1 MSKTRTGRKSEKR
14 ISTAKAHDKWA
25 KQRTWLNWLPVILS
39 AAFLFALPYLTGT
52 NDLFWVSI
60 LLSAVLATGLV
71 ATIWLLWKRQPLTLT
86 VVETFLLAFVFWQ
99 WLTVANSVYRWASM
113 LEASRWTAFAVL
125 VFVVKQLTGRE
136 TRDDGQDAK
145 QQPPHSTLRTP
156 HPTWFAVS
164 FVIAATVIAIHG
176 VHEYAVNAVAG
187 ISHWRI
193 FGPFLQPN
201 LFGNYL
207 LLAFFVALGLAIQ
220 PQPLRTLHFALVALL
235 FLVAMALTGSKG
247 ALLAWFI
254 GVVAF
259 GAVLAVNFTSPKLR
273 RLVWIALFVGVAALI
288 LIAFLLP
295 PIRLR
300 FETLWTSQAHSW
312 IFRLLVWKATL
323 VGAISKPI
331 MGFGA
336 GTFEWAYP
344 QWTTVGF
351 TRHAHNGFLQVA
363 LESGF
368 VGLALLLAFLTAVLF
383 SRPNFQPSTH
393 NAQPT
398 DYAATPTL
406 DPVRI
411 GCKVAIATFCLHNLV
426 ETAWMTLAN
435 LLALAF
441 VCGMAMPKVRCSECE
456 VQETRTEKKTQ
467 PLTHRTPHPALS
479 FALRTLH
486 LSLSFALRTPH
497 FALLLLALL
506 PLLFG
511 LWHSVSVV
519 RGAYFARQ
527 ARSEMLPSSRLYWLE
542 LASKSDPLNARHLI
556 DRAILLEA
564 WALATGDEERLKQAL
579 QLCDEA
585 IKLQPTR
592 SGNYKVKARILREL
606 GRLQEAERT
615 LRVALK
621 VNRTDTEAI
630 LKLGELLE
638 AMGKVSEAKNLYR
651 RLIALEKGP
660 YGRYKPVEQWQDIFA
675 AAGKIRLASQLMS
688 EGFRRRGAKLL
699 SEAETTLKS
708 FLDAYLPILKAS
720 DPEVAESQS
729 KFVETLLDEIRRLRQ
744 REKVSTTR

>member
-1 MSKTRTGRKSEKR
+1 MSKTRTRRKSEKR
-14 ISTAKAHDKWA
+14 VSTAKVQSGWA
-25 KQRTWLNWLPVILS
+25 WQTKGLNWLPIIFS
-39 AAFLFALPYLTGT
+39 AAFSLALPYLTGT
-52 NDLFWVSI
+52 NDLFWTSI
-60 LLSAVLATGLV
+60 LMSAVLAMGLL

-86 VVETFLLAFVFWQ
+86 IAGTSLLAFVFWQ

-113 LEASRWTAFAVL
+113 FEASRWTAFAILVL
-125 VFVVKQLTGRE
+125 AISQLAGRE
-136 TRDDGQDAK
+136 KGDEGRGAK
-145 QQPPHSTLRTP
+145 QQLSHSAPRTP
-156 HPTWFAVS
+156 HLSWFAVS
-164 FVIAATVIAIHG
+164 FVVAATVTAIHG
-176 VHEYAVNAVAG
+176 FHEYATNAAAG
-187 ISHWRI
+187 IPHWRI

-201 LFGNYL
+201 LFGNFL

-220 PQPLRTLHFALVALL
+220 PPALRTLHFALIALL

-247 ALLAWFI
+247 ALLAWFV
-254 GVVAF
+254 GVIAF
-259 GAVLAVNFTSPKLR
+259 GVALAVNFSASPKWRKAIL
-273 RLVWIALFVGVAALI
+273 LALPVGVI
-288 LIAFLLP
+288 VLIATALLLP

-312 IFRLLVWKATL
+312 MFRFFVWKATL
-323 VGAISKPI
+323 TGAISKPI
-331 MGFGA
+331 TGFGA

-344 QWTTVGF
+344 QFTVVGF

-368 VGLALLLAFLTAVLF
+368 VGLLFLLAFLVAIFF
-383 SRPNFQPSTH
+383 SRSNPQRATH
-393 NAQPT
+393 NAQLVNQSNP
-398 DYAATPTL
+398 PTL
-406 DPVRI
+406 DPI
-411 GCKVAIATFCLHNLV
+411 HLGCKIAVVAFCLHNLV

-456 VQETRTEKKTQ
+456 VQETQTEKKTQ
-467 PLTHRTPHPALS
+467 PLALRTPHPALP
-479 FALRTLH
+479 FA
-486 LSLSFALRTPH
+486 FRTPH
-497 FALLLLALL
+497 SALLCLSLL
-506 PLLFG
+506 PLSLG
-511 LWHSVSVV
+511 LWHSVSVA

-527 ARSEMLPSSRLYWLE
+527 ARSELLPSSRLYWLE
-542 LASKSDPLNARHLI
+542 LASQSDPLNARYLI

-579 QLCDEA
+579 QLCDAA
-585 IKLQPTR
+585 IRLQPTR

-606 GRLQEAERT
+606 GRLGEAERT

-638 AMGKVSEAKNLYR
+638 TMGKTSEAENFYR

-660 YGRYKPVEQWQDIFA
+660 YGRYKPVEQWQDIFIA
-675 AAGKIRLASQLMS
+675 ASKVRLASLLVS
-688 EGFRRRGAKLL
+688 AGFGVRGARLL

-708 FLDAYLPILKAS
+708 FLDAYLPILRAS

-729 KFVETLLDEIRRLRQ
+729 KFVETLLDEIRKLRQ
-744 REKVSTTR
+744 GEEGSPTRRQR

>member
-1 MSKTRTGRKSEKR
+1 MSKTRTKRKSEKR
-14 ISTAKAHDKWA
+14 ISTAKAQDKWA
-25 KQRTWLNWLPVILS
+25 KQKTWLNWLPVILS

-52 NDLFWVSI
+52 NNLFWTSI
-60 LLSAVLATGLV
+60 LLSSVLAMGLL

-86 VVETFLLAFVFWQ
+86 VAEIFLLAFVFWQ
-99 WLTVANSVYRWASM
+99 WLTVVNSVYRWASM

-125 VFVVKQLTGRE
+125 VFAVKQLTGRG
-136 TRDDGQDAK
+136 TRDEGQDAK
-145 QQPPHSTLRTP
+145 QQLSHSAPHTS

-164 FVIAATVIAIHG
+164 FVAAATVTAIHG
-176 VHEYAVNAVAG
+176 IAEYALNAASG
-187 ISHWRI
+187 IPHWRI

-201 LFGNYL
+201 LFGNFL
-207 LLAFFVALGLAIQ
+207 LLAFFVALGLAVQ
-220 PQPLRTLHFALVALL
+220 PPALRTLPFASIALL
-235 FLVAMALTGSKG
+235 FLIAMALTGSKG
-247 ALLAWFI
+247 ALLAWFVGI
-254 GVVAF
+254 VAF
-259 GAVLAVNFTSPKLR
+259 GTVLAVNFASPKLR
-273 RLVWIALFVGVAALI
+273 RLIWGALFFGVAALI
-288 LIAFLLP
+288 LFASFLP

-368 VGLALLLAFLTAVLF
+368 VGLAFLLVFLTAVLF

-406 DPVRI
+406 DPIRI
-411 GCKVAIATFCLHNLV
+411 GCKVAIVTFCLHNLV

-456 VQETRTEKKTQ
+456 VQETQTRKKTQ
-467 PLTHRTPHPALS
+467 PLAPS
-479 FALRTLH
+479 TLH
-486 LSLSFALRTPH
+486 HALLFAPRNPH
-497 FALLLLALL
+497 FALLLLTLL
-506 PLLFG
+506 LLSLG
-511 LWHSVSVV
+511 LWHSVSVA
-519 RGAYFARQ
+519 RGAYFAQQ

-542 LASKSDPLNARHLI
+542 LASESDPLNARHLI

-638 AMGKVSEAKNLYR
+638 EMGKVSEAKSLYR
-651 RLIALEKGP
+651 QLIVLEKGP
-660 YGRYKPVEQWQDIFA
+660 YGRYKPVEQWQDIFI
-675 AAGKIRLASQLMS
+675 AAGKIRLASQLIGA
-688 EGFRRRGAKLL
+688 GFKVRGAKLL

-720 DPEVAESQS
+720 DPEVAESQN
-729 KFVETLLDEIRRLRQ
+729 KFVETLLDEMRKLRK
-744 REKVSTTR
+744 RGKVSPTR

>member
-1 MSKTRTGRKSEKR
+1 MSKTRAKKKSGER
-14 ISTAKAHDKWA
+14 VSTAKAESDWA
-25 KQRTWLNWLPVILS
+25 KQTVGLNWLPVIFS
-39 AAFLFALPYLTGT
+39 VAFFLALPYLTGT
-52 NDLFWVSI
+52 NDLFWTSV
-60 LLSAVLATGLV
+60 LLSSVLEMGLLG
-71 ATIWLLWKRQPLTLT
+71 TIWLLWKRQPLTLT
-86 VVETFLLAFVFWQ
+86 VAEIFLLAFVFWQ

-125 VFVVKQLTGRE
+125 IFAISQLAGRG
-136 TRDDGQDAK
+136 TWDGGEK
-145 QQPPHSTLRTP
+145 QQPPHSALRIP
-156 HPTWFAVS
+156 HSTWFAVS
-164 FVIAATVIAIHG
+164 FVVTATVIAIHG
-176 VHEYAVNAVAG
+176 VYEYAVNAMAG
-187 ISHWRI
+187 IPHWRI

-207 LLAFFVALGLAIQ
+207 LLAFFVALGLAVQ
-220 PQPLRTLHFALVALL
+220 PQALRTLHFAPIALL
-235 FLVAMALTGSKG
+235 FLIAMALTGSKG
-247 ALLAWFI
+247 ALLAWFVGI
-254 GVVAF
+254 VAF
-259 GAVLAVNFTSPKLR
+259 GVVLAVNLASPKLR
-273 RLVWIALFVGVAALI
+273 RLIWIALFVGVAALI
-288 LIAFLLP
+288 LLSSLLP

-312 IFRLLVWKATL
+312 MFRLLVWKATL
-323 VGAISKPI
+323 TGAISKPI
-331 MGFGA
+331 TGFGA

-344 QWTTVGF
+344 QFTVVGF
-351 TRHAHNGFLQVA
+351 TRHAHNGFLQVT

-368 VGLALLLAFLTAVLF
+368 VGLALLLAFLTFVLF
-383 SRPNFQPSTH
+383 SRFNSQLPTH

-406 DPVRI
+406 DPIRI

-441 VCGMAMPKVRCSECE
+441 VCGMAMPR
-456 VQETRTEKKTQ
+456 VQCAERRVWETQTERETQLAPRT
-467 PLTHRTPHPALS
+467 LHPALL
-479 FALRTLH
+479 F
-486 LSLSFALRTPH
+486 LS
-497 FALLLLALL
+497 LL
-506 PLLFG
+506 PLSLG
-511 LWHSVSVV
+511 LWHSVSVA

-542 LASKSDPLNARHLI
+542 LASHSDPLNARRLI

-564 WALATGDEERLKQAL
+564 WALATGDDGRLKQAI
-579 QLCDEA
+579 QLCDVA

-606 GRLQEAERT
+606 GRLEEAERT

-638 AMGKVSEAKNLYR
+638 EMDKVSEAKSLYH

-660 YGRYKPVEQWQDIFA
+660 YGRYKPVEQWQDIFI
-675 AAGKIRLASQLMS
+675 AAGKIRLASQLI
-688 EGFRRRGAKLL
+688 GARLGVQGVKLL
-699 SEAETTLKS
+699 SEAEATLKS

-729 KFVETLLDEIRRLRQ
+729 KFVETLLGEIRKLRQ
-744 REKVSTTR
+744 REEISLTR

>member
-1 MSKTRTGRKSEKR
+1 MRARRKSEKR
-14 ISTAKAHDKWA
+14 VLTAKVQSDWL
-25 KQRTWLNWLPVILS
+25 KQRKWLNWLPVILS
-39 AAFLFALPYLTGT
+39 VAFLLALPYLTGT
-52 NDLFWVSI
+52 NDLFWTSI
-60 LLSAVLATGLV
+60 LLSSVLATGLF
-71 ATIWLLWKRQPLTLT
+71 ATIWLLWKRQPLNLT
-86 VVETFLLAFVFWQ
+86 VAETFLLAFVFWQ

-125 VFVVKQLTGRE
+125 VFAIKQLTGRE
-136 TRDDGQDAK
+136 TRDEGQDAK
-145 QQPPHSTLRTP
+145 QQPLHSALRTP

-164 FVIAATVIAIHG
+164 FVAAATVIAIHG
-176 VHEYAVNAVAG
+176 VYEYAINAAAG
-187 ISHWRI
+187 IPHWRV

-201 LFGNYL
+201 LLGNFL

-220 PQPLRTLHFALVALL
+220 PPILRTSHFALVALL
-235 FLVAMALTGSKG
+235 FLIAMALTGSKG
-247 ALLAWFI
+247 ALLAWFVGI
-254 GVVAF
+254 VVF
-259 GAVLAVNFTSPKLR
+259 GTVLAVNFASPKLR
-273 RLVWIALFVGVAALI
+273 KLVWVALFVGVAALI
-288 LIAFLLP
+288 LIALLLP

-336 GTFEWAYP
+336 GTFEWTYP

-383 SRPNFQPSTH
+383 FRSNFQPSTH
-393 NAQPT
+393 NAQTT
-398 DYAATPTL
+398 DYAAMPTL
-406 DPVRI
+406 DPILI
-411 GCKVAIATFCLHNLV
+411 GCKVAIGTFCLHNLF

-441 VCGMAMPKVRCSECE
+441 VCGMAMPKLRCSECE

-467 PLTHRTPHPALS
+467 PLALRTPQPAPS
-479 FALRTLH
+479 FALRNL
-486 LSLSFALRTPH
+486 H

-506 PLLFG
+506 PLLVG
-511 LWHSVSVV
+511 LWHSVSVA
-519 RGAYFARQ
+519 RGSYFARQ

-542 LASKSDPLNARHLI
+542 LANQSDPLNARHLI

-579 QLCDEA
+579 QLCDAA

-606 GRLQEAERT
+606 GKLQEAERT

-638 AMGKVSEAKNLYR
+638 AMGRISEAKNFYR

-660 YGRYKPVEQWQDIFA
+660 YGRYKPVEQWQDIFI

-688 EGFRRRGAKLL
+688 EGFRVQGAKLL

-708 FLDAYLPILKAS
+708 FLDAYLPSLKAS

-744 REKVSTTR
+744 RGKVSTTR